1 MLTLRSRADVQA
13 EHDRA
18 AAKLADGSGR
28 ALSRHEFTVL
38 SAVVDALEWVL
49 GSTDEAPLTGR
60 LLPNPGPH
68 ELFSEWAKAETVN
81 HNTALMREDEQRFWY
96 GSAVEHALAWA
107 RGSDTTA
114 PTDEGW

>member
-13 EHDRA
+13 ELDRA
-18 AAKLADGSGR
+18 AAKLADGSTSG
-28 ALSRHEFTVL
+28 LTRHERVVLGATVD
-38 SAVVDALEWVL
+38 SLEWVL
-49 GSTDEAPLTGR
+49 GDSVAAPLTGR
-60 LLPNPGPH
+60 LLPNPGPQ
-68 ELFSEWAKAETVN
+68 ELFSEWSKAETVN
-81 HNTALMREDEQRFWY
+81 HNAALMREDEQRFWY